1 MKDIFCTKE
10 QKVTQHIGTI
20 DANGE
25 FLFSCLT
32 EDCGRFIKFPATT
45 TKEEFETLI
54 NVHQEQNTGQVSL
67 EEQEKKLK
75 EIVGES

>member
-10 QKVTQHIGTI
+10 QKVTQHTGTI

-32 EDCGRFIKFPATT
+32 EDCGRFIKFPAST

-54 NVHQEQNTGQVSL
+54 KAHQEKNAGQVSI

-75 EIVGES
+75 EILEES